1 MKRSLLCLLLAAA
14 PLLRSEPADDRAF
27 ANVTDDPSL
36 PRVLLIGDS
45 VSIGYTS
52 DVRKELA
59 GIANVHRPPANCG
72 STKVGLRDLDKWTA
86 GEKWDVIHF
95 NFGLHDL
102 GYRFANDSNTNGSGL
117 YARPENGGHQNVAPD
132 SYEANLREIVRRL
145 KKTGARIVF
154 ATTTPVSADLH
165 SYVKGA
171 EGPYNVAALR
181 VMKEEGV
188 PVDDL
193 WSLASS
199 NIAVLQ
205 IPGNPHFT
213 TEGSRQLGVS
223 VAGSIRAQL
232 PSAATDTATVN
243 GTAAPVPLA
252 DKPSSLQECI
262 PRGGLPNF
270 FAKLGQGRDV
280 KIAYLGGSITE
291 AEGWRVLSR
300 QWFQKNHP
308 SARVTE
314 IRATLSGT
322 GAECG
327 ACRLREHV
335 LAHGPDLVFVEF
347 AVNGTGNSEQRS
359 IRTVEGIV
367 RQIRNED
374 PDTDIC
380 FVYAISGSSLKV
392 IQEGKEPRVMQLMD
406 RVADHYGIPSIMM
419 GFEVARLEKEGKLQ
433 FQGKLPSTNPT
444 DAGGLGKILF
454 SNDGIHPTLDQGHP
468 LYLEAIVRSVP
479 SLQQGAPGSRVLPPP
494 IDPSNWEHAA
504 LLPVD
509 SATLSARWEKTP
521 PPAEPERKQRI
532 SQYFPSFWKCSRP
545 GGTLEFTF
553 RGTAFGLSGFRGND
567 AGLFSVTV
575 DDLPPVKD
583 SFFDTYAYAGNMSH
597 RAWFYPKD
605 LPEGVH
611 HVKIEL
617 LSEPPDKIG
626 ILKGKNLSDREK
638 EDLIKSPNTL
648 HLAAILIAG
657 ELIR

>member
-1 MKRSLLCLLLAAA
+1 MKRPLLALLLAVA
-14 PLLRSEPADDRAF
+14 PFLRSEPADDPAF

-45 VSIGYTS
+45 VSIGYTPE
-52 DVRKELA
+52 VRKNLA
-59 GIANVHRPPANCG
+59 GVVNLHRPPANCG

-86 GEKWDVIHF
+86 DGKWDVIHF

-102 GYRFANDSNTNGSGL
+102 GYRFADYRNTNGSGL
-117 YARPENGGHQNVAPD
+117 YARPDNGGHRNVEPG
-132 SYEANLREIVRRL
+132 SYESNLREIVMRL

-154 ATTTPVSADLH
+154 ATTTPVPADLH
-165 SYVKGA
+165 SYVKGS
-171 EGPYNVAALR
+171 EIPYNAAAQR

-188 PVDDL
+188 TVDDL
-193 WSLASS
+193 WSFVSTNSA
-199 NIAVLQ
+199 ALQ

-213 TEGSRQLGVS
+213 AEGSRQLGIS
-223 VAGSIRAQL
+223 VAESIRALL
-232 PSAATDTATVN
+232 PSPAKDHDRTDSPLA
-243 GTAAPVPLA
+243 GKPVPL
-252 DKPSSLQECI
+252 QECS

-270 FAKLGQGRDV
+270 FAKLGEGRDV

-300 QWFQKNHP
+300 QWFQSNHP
-308 SARVTE
+308 SAKVTE
-314 IRATLSGT
+314 IRATISGT
-322 GAECG
+322 GAEFG
-327 ACRLREHV
+327 ACRLRDHV
-335 LAHGPDLVFVEF
+335 LRHDPDLVFVEF

-367 RQIRNED
+367 RQIRKRS

-380 FVYAISGSSLKV
+380 FVYTISANFLKE
-392 IQEGKEPRVMQLMD
+392 IQEGREPRVMRLMD

-419 GFEVARLEKEGKLQ
+419 GLEVARLEKEGKLL
-433 FQGKLPSTNPT
+433 FQGKLPSGDSPGT
-444 DAGGLGKILF
+444 GQQGKILF

-479 SLQQGAPGSRVLPPP
+479 ALRHGIEGPRLLPPP
-494 IDPSNWEHAA
+494 LDPSNWENAT

-509 SATLSARWEKTP
+509 SAILSPGWEKTP
-521 PPAEPERKQRI
+521 PPAEPERRQRL
-532 SQYFPSFWKCSRP
+532 SHYFPGFWKCSRP

-553 RGTAFGLSGFRGND
+553 RGTAFGLSGFRGNE

-583 SFFDTYAYAGNMSH
+583 TFFDTYAYAGNMSH

-611 HVKIEL
+611 HVRVEL
-617 LSEPPDKIG
+617 LAEAPDKIA
-626 ILKGKNLSDREK
+626 ILKGKNLSDQEK
-638 EDLIKSPNTL
+638 ETLLKSPNTL

-657 ELIR
+657 ELTR